1 MDEGSRLFVDRDTGR
16 IVDEPLSTIPY
27 EVRDLKGLILAP
39 AFLELQTNGCA
50 GVHFTVFED
59 ASTYHENLRMVSKY
73 LATTGVGAF
82 LATIPTVSSDVFSKV
97 LPQLS
102 PQSFSGGAHLLGAH
116 CEGPWLNP
124 LKKGAHDASLMKIPV
139 HTSVVGVYGN
149 SANLQNIKMVTIAPE
164 LEGSSP
170 LINDLVKSHDMVV
183 SLGHSAADYDAG
195 IAGLKA
201 GA

>member
-97 LPQLS
+97 GWLYSLPFIFLRRWTS
-102 PQSFSGGAHLLGAH
+102 CLGFALYCYH
-116 CEGPWLNP
+116 HYCF
-124 LKKGAHDASLMKIPV
+124 D
-139 HTSVVGVYGN
+139 
-149 SANLQNIKMVTIAPE
+149 
-164 LEGSSP
+164 
-170 LINDLVKSHDMVV
+170 
-183 SLGHSAADYDAG
+183 
-195 IAGLKA
+195 GLRCV
-201 GA
+201 

>member
-1 MDEGSRLFVDRDTGR
+1 MVWKTAKKHRGRL
-16 IVDEPLSTIPY
+16 IAKI
-27 EVRDLKGLILAP
+27 
-39 AFLELQTNGCA
+39 
-50 GVHFTVFED
+50 
-59 ASTYHENLRMVSKY
+59 
-73 LATTGVGAF
+73 
-82 LATIPTVSSDVFSKV
+82 
-97 LPQLS
+97 
-102 PQSFSGGAHLLGAH
+102 
-116 CEGPWLNP
+116 
-124 LKKGAHDASLMKIPV
+124 DASLMKIPV